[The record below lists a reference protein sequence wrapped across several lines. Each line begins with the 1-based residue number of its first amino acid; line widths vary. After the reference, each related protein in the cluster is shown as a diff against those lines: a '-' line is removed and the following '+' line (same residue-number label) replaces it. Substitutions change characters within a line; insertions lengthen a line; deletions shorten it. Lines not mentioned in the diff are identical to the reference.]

1 MGNICGR
8 QDGQPDTTSLSIGR
22 NYRELTNQY
31 SGLGVKRTTAW
42 EADITR
48 LELTQERERFWAS
61 RMEGSRSVWL
71 LLRQALEA
79 DHLSAAMILQT
90 GHVAAQNG
98 SMAVCVDSRGNRYEL
113 PPFVLTDP
121 MQFAED
127 KETMSRKAGNNKPEP
142 VKSIEVKLRS
152 MTTQKDIVLSV
163 RNDQT
168 VGDVKALLPE
178 KGAGCRL
185 FFGGKQMKD
194 EEQLLEYR
202 IRSGMV
208 VQMLEG
214 K

>member
-42 EADITR
+42 EAEITR
-48 LELTQERERFWAS
+48 LELMQERERFWTS
-61 RMEGSRSVWL
+61 RLEGSRSVWL
-71 LLRQALEA
+71 LLRQAVEA

-90 GHVAAQNG
+90 GHISIQNG
-98 SMAVCVDSRGNRYEL
+98 TMSLCIDSRGNRYEL

-142 VKSIEVKLRS
+142 VKTIEVKVRS
-152 MTTQKDIVLSV
+152 MTTQQDSVLTLS
-163 RNDQT
+163 NDQT
-168 VGDVKALLPE
+168 VLQLKTRLPF
-178 KGAGCRL
+178 KPQACRL
-185 FFGGKQMKD
+185 FFGGKEMKD
-194 EEQLLEYR
+194 HEQLLEYR

-208 VQMLEG
+208 IQMLTG

>member
-31 SGLGVKRTTAW
+31 SGLGVKRTAAW
-42 EADITR
+42 EADVTR

-71 LLRQALEA
+71 LLRQAVEA

-90 GHVAAQNG
+90 GHVAVQNG
-98 SMAVCVDSRGNRYEL
+98 SMALCVDSRGSRYEL

-121 MQFAED
+121 MQFSED

-142 VKSIEVKLRS
+142 IKSIEVKLRS
-152 MTTQKDIVLSV
+152 MTTQKDQVVSV

-168 VGDVKALLPE
+168 VGEVKALLPD
-178 KGAGCRL
+178 KGCRL
-185 FFGGKQMKD
+185 FFGGKEMKD
-194 EEQLLEYR
+194 GEQLLEYR